1 MKTRSLISL
10 VKSFTN
16 SLAKQLLSAKFSMFL
31 VVGGM
36 NTCFGYISG
45 VALLT
50 LLGGLM
56 PTFLIGVLSAIIAMT
71 FNYLTY
77 KFFVFRTTGG
87 WLREIIRT
95 FKVYGVALTAGIIAL
110 TVAYDI
116 FALPSYISQ
125 LVSVAVAISITM
137 SGNFF
142 FTFRR

>member
-1 MKTRSLISL
+1 MKNRSLTSL
-10 VKSFTN
+10 VKSFSN
-16 SLAKQLLSAKFSMFL
+16 SFAKQLLSAKFSMFL
-31 VVGGM
+31 AVGGM

-45 VALLT
+45 VALLN
-50 LLGGLM
+50 LLGGLL
-56 PTFLIGVLSAIIAMT
+56 PTFLIGMLGAGIAVT

-95 FKVYGVALTAGIIAL
+95 FKVYGVAITASIIAL

-125 LVSVAVAISITM
+125 LVSMAVAISI
-137 SGNFF
+137 SIFGNFF